1 MPPKKKAAVKGP
13 FFFFMLEFR
22 ARQQAKGHQ
31 FPGGM
36 DQVMREAGP
45 HWDKLDDEEREVY
58 KDKAKAY
65 KKLPR
70 QNYGEKYTA
79 HGIPYSQ
86 VEREQRERAAK
97 VELIRNSIA
106 ERIQTACVKNELETM
121 KVFFISFN
129 HFCKTTSNVF
139 VPAEMALVKYC
150 LENGVMAKMHEYIN
164 PQKIPLGLA
173 LDAITWSEETHRL
186 PVPPDSKG
194 ETDFAVLLEKILS
207 FIDYEEEKK
216 CKNFLLF
223 TDAKDVLM
231 TESILS
237 QFTEDSKML
246 SPFLVCPLGEFFY
259 QLKVATE
266 RYGLG
271 LDKPNFPGRTLA
283 DILLKKD
290 PYEYTA
296 NISCDFHEEL
306 GNPRYC
312 TLSRVIR
319 WSYIISDNCCL
330 DLNIEVIS
338 GQHLPANADTTLCS
352 ELTQSDSKAFD
363 GMSFVSSSDL
373 THVSMPKILKQPR
386 SKSPFRNM
394 DDINGSVIYSSR
406 SGIPKKP
413 DQKQSSDKLNET
425 NPFYAALQSRAG
437 PSSQMSDSKCYNPFS
452 RQAKLEDTR
461 QPREVGVAGHGRGAL
476 LSGMAARSTLS
487 GGGGFGQQSV
497 ASSSVGGCDSSVKFS
512 DCDED

>member
-13 FFFFMLEFR
+13 FFFFMLDFR
-22 ARQQAKGHQ
+22 ARLQAKGHQ
-31 FPGGM
+31 FSGGM
-36 DQVMREAGP
+36 DEVMREAGP

-58 KDKAKAY
+58 KEKAKAY

-70 QNYGEKYTA
+70 KNYGERYTSQ
-79 HGIPYSQ
+79 GIPYSQ

-97 VELIRNSIA
+97 IELIRNSIA
-106 ERIQTACVKNELETM
+106 DRIQTACVKNELETM

-129 HFCKTTSNVF
+129 HFCKTTNNVY

-150 LENGVMAKMHEYIN
+150 LETGVIDKMHEYIN

-173 LDAITWSEETHRL
+173 LDAITWSEESHRL
-186 PVPPDSKG
+186 PVPPDSMG
-194 ETDFAVLLEKILS
+194 ETDFSVLLEKILN
-207 FIDYEEEKK
+207 FIDYEDEKK

-223 TDAKDVLM
+223 TDAKEVAM
-231 TESILS
+231 TENILS

-246 SPFLVCPLGEFFY
+246 STFLVCPLGEFFY

-271 LDKPNFPGRTLA
+271 LDKANFPGRTLA

-296 NISCDFHEEL
+296 GISCEFHEEL

-312 TLSRVIR
+312 ALSRVVR

-373 THVSMPKILKQPR
+373 THISMPKILKQR

-394 DDINGSVIYSSR
+394 DDITGSVIYSSR
-406 SGIPKKP
+406 SGIVKDNK
-413 DQKQSSDKLNET
+413 DQKSFTSEKFSET
-425 NPFYAALQSRAG
+425 NPFYAVLQNRPG
-437 PSSQMSDSKCYNPFS
+437 PSTSLDSKCYNPFS
-452 RQAKLEDTR
+452 RQAKLEEAR

-476 LSGMAARSTLS
+476 LSGLAAKSTLS
-487 GGGGFGQQSV
+487 IGFGLQSA
-497 ASSSVGGCDSSVKFS
+497 ASSSVGGGDLSSVKFS

>member
-22 ARQQAKGHQ
+22 ARQQAKGQQ

-36 DQVMREAGP
+36 EQVMREAGP
-45 HWDKLDDEEREVY
+45 HWDKLDDEMREVY

-65 KKLPR
+65 KKLPK

-79 HGIPYSQ
+79 QGIPYSV
-86 VEREQRERAAK
+86 VEKEQRERAAK

-106 ERIQTACVKNELETM
+106 ERIQTACVRNELEAM
-121 KVFFISFN
+121 KVYFIAFN
-129 HFCKTTSNVF
+129 HFCKTTSNVY
-139 VPAEMALVKYC
+139 VPAEMALAKYS

-194 ETDFAVLLEKILS
+194 ETDFSVLLEKLLN
-207 FIDYEEEKK
+207 FIDFEEEKK

-223 TDAKDVLM
+223 TDAKDVGE
-231 TESILS
+231 TENILS
-237 QFTEDSKML
+237 QFTEDSKIL
-246 SPFLVCPLGEFFY
+246 FPFLVCPLGEFFY

-271 LDKPNFPGRTLA
+271 LDKPNFPGRTIA
-283 DILLKKD
+283 DVLLKKD
-290 PYEYTA
+290 PYEYTGG
-296 NISCDFHEEL
+296 ISCDFHEDL

-312 TLSRVIR
+312 ALSRVIR
-319 WSYIISDNCCL
+319 WAYMISDNCCL

-338 GQHLPANADTTLCS
+338 GQHLPANADTTLCTDM
-352 ELTQSDSKAFD
+352 TQSDSK
-363 GMSFVSSSDL
+363 SFVSSSDL
-373 THVSMPKILKQPR
+373 THVSLPKILKQGR

-406 SGIPKKP
+406 GGTVKDC
-413 DQKQSSDKLNET
+413 DQKSVASDKLNET
-425 NPFYAALQSRAG
+425 NPFYAALKARPG
-437 PSSQMSDSKCYNPFS
+437 PSSSALDTKSFNPFS
-452 RQAKLEDTR
+452 RQAQLDETR
-461 QPREVGVAGHGRGAL
+461 QPRDVGVVGHGRGAL
-476 LSGMAARSTLS
+476 LSGLRGKSALA
-487 GGGGFGQQSV
+487 GGCGGFASQSEV
-497 ASSSVGGCDSSVKFS
+497 CSSVGGGCDSSVKFS
-512 DCDED
+512 DCDDD